1 MGSSVWVGVFLFGLL
16 AYSGIWRNWWTRIH
30 MTTGYPPFA
39 GFFAGIFLMLLTA
52 HRSVLEI
59 DSAVLTVVYGLLLAA
74 VLVVGITAWFWLPAA
89 MLPAW
94 LREQKRAEGEACIH
108 TGMPDNHWMA
118 GFRPLEDK
126 DGR

>member
-94 LREQKRAEGEACIH
+94 LRDRSGPKVKLAYTPVCRTT
-108 TGMPDNHWMA
+108 TGLQAP
-118 GFRPLEDK
+118 
-126 DGR
+126 GR